1 MKEKVY
7 AFIFAALIAF
17 VGYVMVSTAAAHT
30 ARDNAAMLQWRYE
43 HAVRP

>member
-7 AFIFAALIAF
+7 AFIFAVLIAV
-17 VGYVMVSTAAAHT
+17 VGYITVTTAAAHT
-30 ARDNAAMLQWRYE
+30 ARDNTALLQWRYE